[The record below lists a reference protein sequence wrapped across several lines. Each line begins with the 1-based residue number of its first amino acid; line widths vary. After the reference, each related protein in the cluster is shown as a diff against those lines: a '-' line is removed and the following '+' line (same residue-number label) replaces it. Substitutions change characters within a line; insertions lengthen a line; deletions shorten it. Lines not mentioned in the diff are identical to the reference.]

1 MVNDEKSNI
10 LTRLRRIEGQL
21 KGIQKMVERD
31 ACCVDVL
38 IQIAAVKAAVNKAG
52 TLIFEN
58 HANECLT
65 NSVDSNKSQEDV
77 VKELMQVLTSFI
89 K

>member
-1 MVNDEKSNI
+1 MVNEEKQNI
-10 LTRLRRIEGQL
+10 LKRLRRIEGHL
-21 KGIQKMVERD
+21 KGIQRMIESDV
-31 ACCVDVL
+31 CCVDVL
-38 IQIAAVKAAVNKAG
+38 VQIAAVKAAVNKTG

-58 HANECLT
+58 HAKECLS
-65 NSVDSNKSQEDV
+65 NSLESKSQEDV

>member
-1 MVNDEKSNI
+1 MVNIEKNNI

-21 KGIQKMVERD
+21 KGIQKMIDSD

-38 IQIAAVKAAVNKAG
+38 IQIAAVKAAINKAG

-58 HANECLT
+58 HAKECLT
-65 NSVDSNKSQEDV
+65 NSKDSNKSQEDV

>member
-1 MVNDEKSNI
+1 MNNEEKQNI
-10 LTRLRRIEGQL
+10 LKRLRRIEGQL
-21 KGIQKMVERD
+21 KGIQRMLESD

-38 IQIAAVKAAVNKAG
+38 VQIAAVKAAVNKAG

-58 HANECLT
+58 HAKECFSKSLE
-65 NSVDSNKSQEDV
+65 NKSQDEV

>member
-1 MVNDEKSNI
+1 MINDEKSNI
-10 LTRLRRIEGQL
+10 LKRLRRIEGQL
-21 KGIQKMVERD
+21 KGIQKMIERD

-38 IQIAAVKAAVNKAG
+38 IQIAAVKAAINKTG

-65 NSVDSNKSQEDV
+65 SSRESNKTQEDV

>member
-1 MVNDEKSNI
+1 MVTNDKENI
-10 LTRLRRIEGQL
+10 LKRLRRIEGQL
-21 KGIQKMVERD
+21 KGIQKMIDSD

-58 HANECLT
+58 HAKECLT
-65 NSVDSNKSQEDV
+65 NSMDGKSREDV